1 MAEIEEAEKD
11 GRLVESFGVGT
22 AAIISP
28 VNAIHYKGRDIMV
41 PTGDDI
47 GPIAQSIWTAITD
60 IQYGRVEHEW
70 SVKVE

>member
-1 MAEIEEAEKD
+1 MGEVEEAEKE
-11 GRLVESFGVGT
+11 GRLMESFGVGT

-28 VNAIHYKGRDIMV
+28 VSAIHYKGRDIQV

-47 GPIAQSIWTAITD
+47 GPIAKSIWTAITD

-70 SVKVE
+70 SVKV